1 MILVKKFFLLSGT
14 TLSRL
19 MAAGIKQFHKNDE

>member
-1 MILVKKFFLLSGT
+1 LVKKFFLLLGT

-19 MAAGIKQFHKNDE
+19 MAAGIKQFHEKDE